1 MQLIVAFVIVELS
14 LRKRAAIITTHS
26 LRPLL
31 LAACVIARKLLS
43 DMEFTLGWACD
54 QISDV
59 LTGLH
64 VELLAALEIQLLLV
78 IGWRFPMK
86 GESYQIYA
94 DALFNVASAQSSTHI
109 PPLRIPRNMA
119 CIWSIVSDCSEVQLN
134 GNC

>member
-1 MQLIVAFVIVELS
+1 MQLIVAFIIVELS
-14 LRKRAAIITTHS
+14 VRKRAAIVTTHS

-43 DMEFTLGWACD
+43 DTEFTLGWACD
-54 QISDV
+54 QICDV

-64 VELLAALEIQLLLV
+64 VELLAALELQLLLV
-78 IGWRFPMK
+78 IDWRFPMK

-109 PPLRIPRNMA
+109 PPPLMA
-119 CIWSIVSDCSEVQLN
+119 PTYESETETDSESHESLMETE
-134 GNC
+134 

>member
-1 MQLIVAFVIVELS
+1 MQLIVAFIIVELS
-14 LRKRAAIITTHS
+14 VRKREAILTTHS

-43 DMEFTLGWACD
+43 DTKFTLGWACD
-54 QISDV
+54 QICDV

-64 VELLAALEIQLLLV
+64 VELLAALELQLLLV
-78 IGWRFPMK
+78 IDWRFPMK

-109 PPLRIPRNMA
+109 PPPLMA
-119 CIWSIVSDCSEVQLN
+119 PTYESETETDSESHESLMETE
-134 GNC
+134 